1 MNFLP
6 ATLWNRKYVE
16 PLANCLVR
24 PGTHTRVL
32 YTARGQCV
40 SLTAEALW
48 RHPWFT
54 YPRWNAQE
62 RHWEATVNAGFVNGI
77 DPLVPGAGE
86 KGADADLADDPVIPL
101 RGFRSLPGEGD
112 PVPPLFVAAGVR
124 TKKDGAIGIS
134 DMGFVTIDSTPREE
148 GLPPPRALVAMDFYL
163 SVARPTYQ
171 PHVAV
176 VDASGTSGSI
186 TEYWATFDTSTLN
199 LRGARARL
207 MQAAKMPRK
216 HTPTFYERL
225 SGEYQDNGE
234 DWQLV
239 STVYLLSPP
248 DQLDGPPD
256 GTWEAFVAHEIFWN
270 LAHASRNLP
279 PAQFK
284 PLRFAGTGLWMADMI
299 VGQWLALQK
308 DIEQRVFAAANASDN
323 AGKFW
328 SV

>member
-6 ATLWNRKYVE
+6 ATVWNRKYVE

-32 YTARGQCV
+32 HTANGQCV
-40 SLTAEALW
+40 SLAAKSLW

-54 YPRWNAQE
+54 DPRWNAQE
-62 RHWEATVNAGFVNGI
+62 KRWEATVNAGFVNGI

-86 KGADADLADDPVIPL
+86 SGADADLADDPVIPL
-101 RGFRSLPGEGD
+101 RGFRPLSGEGD
-112 PVPPLFVAAGVR
+112 AVPPLFVAAGVR
-124 TKKDGAIGIS
+124 TQKDAWQVSATGGMTL
-134 DMGFVTIDSTPREE
+134 DGTPRED

-163 SVARPTYQ
+163 TVARATYQ

-186 TEYWATFDTSTLN
+186 VEYWSAFDTSMLD

-207 MQAAKMPRK
+207 MQAVQMPK
-216 HTPTFYERL
+216 KITPTFYERL
-225 SGEYQDNGE
+225 SGEYQDDGE
-234 DWQLV
+234 DRQLV

-248 DQLDGPPD
+248 DKLDAPPD
-256 GTWEAFVAHEIFWN
+256 GTWEAFVSHEIFWN

-299 VGQWLALQK
+299 VGQWLALQN
-308 DIEQRVFAAANASDN
+308 DLEQRIFAAANASDN
-323 AGKFW
+323 EGKFW